1 MPPQERETL
10 EPRPARQLRL
20 SEVYAKE
27 KKKKRKTTKQAKPIQ
42 VAVED
47 ENDDECGMCGV
58 GGDLVCCEG
67 CPKAFHPKCVDL
79 DPKNLP
85 EGDWYCRECVAKTGK
100 AEPAEPQEEETETEE
115 EDAAV
120 VDEEVVVEAR
130 SARTEA
136 TPSSYEL
143 ERQRRIQANREKMSA
158 LVLGAKTAIMKKA
171 NEHKDR
177 MAVARRAKY
186 LKRLQRGAEK
196 PRQQKVKSSA
206 RPNTRQK
213 TKMIRTSRRL
223 RGEQAPETEE
233 DQFKFEQLSYE
244 YDETERDSR
253 MILSSDVRGKDTKEE
268 KAKIKKLMERRCDNR
283 GRGSVYDSKVR
294 TNGREREREREWS
307 QTSSSGGRE
316 SERRGADEIS
326 LFLFFSLTRARDQV
340 GITCHFCRQKKL
352 CAEEDCPRCSTRSV
366 TKECIGKSDCSRC
379 HSATGMF
386 CRACL
391 LIRYGLE
398 LEDVREK
405 MAKGEWLCPH
415 CYEEDHP
422 NEGWI
427 CNSSICMTRRG
438 MAPTGIAIYEA
449 QGKGFQSV
457 AHFVQAKLL
466 KTLKTMR
473 AK

>member
-100 AEPAEPQEEETETEE
+100 VEPAEPQEEETETEE
-115 EDAAV
+115 EEDAV
-120 VDEEVVVEAR
+120 VVDEVVVEAR

-283 GRGSVYDSKVR
+283 GRGSVYDSKV
-294 TNGREREREREWS
+294 
-307 QTSSSGGRE
+307 
-316 SERRGADEIS
+316 
-326 LFLFFSLTRARDQV
+326 

-405 MAKGEWLCPH
+405 MAKGGWLCPH

>member
-42 VAVED
+42 VVVED

-100 AEPAEPQEEETETEE
+100 VEPAEPQEEETETEE
-115 EDAAV
+115 EEDAV

-130 SARTEA
+130 SAHTEA

-294 TNGREREREREWS
+294 TIGRERERERVVPGFEFRRP
-307 QTSSSGGRE
+307 RE
-316 SERRGADEIS
+316 
-326 LFLFFSLTRARDQV
+326 
-340 GITCHFCRQKKL
+340 
-352 CAEEDCPRCSTRSV
+352 
-366 TKECIGKSDCSRC
+366 
-379 HSATGMF
+379 
-386 CRACL
+386 
-391 LIRYGLE
+391 
-398 LEDVREK
+398 
-405 MAKGEWLCPH
+405 
-415 CYEEDHP
+415 
-422 NEGWI
+422 
-427 CNSSICMTRRG
+427 
-438 MAPTGIAIYEA
+438 
-449 QGKGFQSV
+449 
-457 AHFVQAKLL
+457 
-466 KTLKTMR
+466 
-473 AK
+473 

>member
-27 KKKKRKTTKQAKPIQ
+27 KKKFSKNGKRKNKGNTIPTTKQAKPIQ

-67 CPKAFHPKCVDL
+67 CPKAFHPKCVEL

-100 AEPAEPQEEETETEE
+100 VEPAEPQEEETETEE
-115 EDAAV
+115 EEDAV

-294 TNGREREREREWS
+294 TNGREREREWS
-307 QTSSSGGRE
+307 QASSSGDRE
-316 SERRGADEIS
+316 SERRGPDEIS
-326 LFLFFSLTRARDQV
+326 LFLFFLSRARAIRSASRATSAARRSSARRRTAP
-340 GITCHFCRQKKL
+340 G
-352 CAEEDCPRCSTRSV
+352 APRGASPRSASGRATALAATLRRECSA
-366 TKECIGKSDCSRC
+366 GL
-379 HSATGMF
+379 
-386 CRACL
+386 AC
-391 LIRYGLE
+391 
-398 LEDVREK
+398 
-405 MAKGEWLCPH
+405 
-415 CYEEDHP
+415 
-422 NEGWI
+422 
-427 CNSSICMTRRG
+427 
-438 MAPTGIAIYEA
+438 
-449 QGKGFQSV
+449 
-457 AHFVQAKLL
+457 
-466 KTLKTMR
+466 
-473 AK
+473 

>member
-27 KKKKRKTTKQAKPIQ
+27 KKKFSKRKNKGNTIQTTNKQAKPIQ
-42 VAVED
+42 VAVD

-100 AEPAEPQEEETETEE
+100 VEPAESQEEETETE

-283 GRGSVYDSKVR
+283 GRGSVYDSKV
-294 TNGREREREREWS
+294 
-307 QTSSSGGRE
+307 
-316 SERRGADEIS
+316 
-326 LFLFFSLTRARDQV
+326 

>member
-27 KKKKRKTTKQAKPIQ
+27 KKKFSKNGKRKNKGNTIPTTKQAKPIQ

-67 CPKAFHPKCVDL
+67 CPKAFHPKCVEL

-100 AEPAEPQEEETETEE
+100 VEPVEPQEEETETEE
-115 EDAAV
+115 EEDAV

-130 SARTEA
+130 SAHTEA

-283 GRGSVYDSKVR
+283 GRGSVYDSKV
-294 TNGREREREREWS
+294 
-307 QTSSSGGRE
+307 
-316 SERRGADEIS
+316 
-326 LFLFFSLTRARDQV
+326 

>member
-1 MPPQERETL
+1 M
-10 EPRPARQLRL
+10 
-20 SEVYAKE
+20 
-27 KKKKRKTTKQAKPIQ
+27 
-42 VAVED
+42 
-47 ENDDECGMCGV
+47 
-58 GGDLVCCEG
+58 VCCEG

-100 AEPAEPQEEETETEE
+100 VEPAEPQEEETETEE
-115 EDAAV
+115 EEDAV
-120 VDEEVVVEAR
+120 VVDEVVVEAR

>member
-100 AEPAEPQEEETETEE
+100 VEPAEPQEEETETEE
-115 EDAAV
+115 EDAVV
-120 VDEEVVVEAR
+120 VDEVVVEAR

-294 TNGREREREREWS
+294 TNGRERERESGPRLRVPATARVKEEGLTRFLFSFFFSHARARSGRHHVPLLPPEEALRGGGLPQVLHEERHQGVHREERLLS
-307 QTSSSGGRE
+307 LPLCDGNVLPGLPADQVRPGAGGRE
-316 SERRGADEIS
+316 GEDGQGGVAVPPLLRGGPPE
-326 LFLFFSLTRARDQV
+326 
-340 GITCHFCRQKKL
+340 
-352 CAEEDCPRCSTRSV
+352 
-366 TKECIGKSDCSRC
+366 
-379 HSATGMF
+379 
-386 CRACL
+386 
-391 LIRYGLE
+391 
-398 LEDVREK
+398 
-405 MAKGEWLCPH
+405 
-415 CYEEDHP
+415 
-422 NEGWI
+422 
-427 CNSSICMTRRG
+427 
-438 MAPTGIAIYEA
+438 
-449 QGKGFQSV
+449 
-457 AHFVQAKLL
+457 
-466 KTLKTMR
+466 
-473 AK
+473 

>member
-1 MPPQERETL
+1 MTSVVCAEWGVTWCAVRD
-10 EPRPARQLRL
+10 ARKLF
-20 SEVYAKE
+20 
-27 KKKKRKTTKQAKPIQ
+27 T
-42 VAVED
+42 
-47 ENDDECGMCGV
+47 
-58 GGDLVCCEG
+58 
-67 CPKAFHPKCVDL
+67 KCVEL

-100 AEPAEPQEEETETEE
+100 VEPAEPQEEETETEE
-115 EDAAV
+115 EEDAAAV
-120 VDEEVVVEAR
+120 EEVVVEAR
-130 SARTEA
+130 SAHTEA

-294 TNGREREREREWS
+294 TNGREREREWS
-307 QTSSSGGRE
+307 QASSSGGRE

-326 LFLFFSLTRARDQV
+326 LFLFFLSRARAIRSASRATSAARRSSARRRTAP
-340 GITCHFCRQKKL
+340 G
-352 CAEEDCPRCSTRSV
+352 APRGASPRSASGRATALAATLRRECSA
-366 TKECIGKSDCSRC
+366 GL
-379 HSATGMF
+379 
-386 CRACL
+386 AC
-391 LIRYGLE
+391 
-398 LEDVREK
+398 
-405 MAKGEWLCPH
+405 
-415 CYEEDHP
+415 
-422 NEGWI
+422 
-427 CNSSICMTRRG
+427 
-438 MAPTGIAIYEA
+438 
-449 QGKGFQSV
+449 
-457 AHFVQAKLL
+457 
-466 KTLKTMR
+466 
-473 AK
+473 

>member
-27 KKKKRKTTKQAKPIQ
+27 KKKFSKNGKRKNKGNTIPTTKQAKPIQ

-67 CPKAFHPKCVDL
+67 CPKAFHPKCVEL

-100 AEPAEPQEEETETEE
+100 VEPAEPQEEETETEE
-115 EDAAV
+115 EEDAAA
-120 VDEEVVVEAR
+120 VDEVVVEAR

-294 TNGREREREREWS
+294 TNGRERERERVVPGFEFRRP
-307 QTSSSGGRE
+307 RE
-316 SERRGADEIS
+316 
-326 LFLFFSLTRARDQV
+326 
-340 GITCHFCRQKKL
+340 
-352 CAEEDCPRCSTRSV
+352 
-366 TKECIGKSDCSRC
+366 
-379 HSATGMF
+379 
-386 CRACL
+386 
-391 LIRYGLE
+391 
-398 LEDVREK
+398 
-405 MAKGEWLCPH
+405 
-415 CYEEDHP
+415 
-422 NEGWI
+422 
-427 CNSSICMTRRG
+427 
-438 MAPTGIAIYEA
+438 
-449 QGKGFQSV
+449 
-457 AHFVQAKLL
+457 
-466 KTLKTMR
+466 
-473 AK
+473 